1 MSLFAS
7 LRQAIPVRNQQ
18 LSGEPTRDRRKLG
31 GRRSAAAGFEQS
43 RFRPRGREAA
53 PERLEGFC
61 RMLAEALAIAGK
73 DLARLIL
80 ARELM
85 TRATAK
91 CRRNSSCPS
100 SSSCSCRG
108 RRSPCRSRPSGSG
121 SPQGRRPDARPAR
134 RRLPT
139 GPHRTNPRQG
149 MGNRLGVGC
158 PQRVPRCRRTAM
170 LQGGRMTLPRRMTF
184 VRGSWEHP
192 DRSGLSPLPAAV
204 QGPAAETAL
213 RGRSGVSVVPA

>member
-1 MSLFAS
+1 M
-7 LRQAIPVRNQQ
+7 PVRNQQ
-18 LSGEPTRDRRKLG
+18 LSGEPTRDRRKPG

-91 CRRNSSCPS
+91 CRRNSRLPKLVELFL
-100 SSSCSCRG
+100 
-108 RRSPCRSRPSGSG
+108 SRPQVTV
-121 SPQGRRPDARPAR
+121 PLAAKRLRVTPRPS
-134 RRLPT
+134 T
-139 GPHRTNPRQG
+139 
-149 MGNRLGVGC
+149 
-158 PQRVPRCRRTAM
+158 
-170 LQGGRMTLPRRMTF
+170 
-184 VRGSWEHP
+184 
-192 DRSGLSPLPAAV
+192 
-204 QGPAAETAL
+204 
-213 RGRSGVSVVPA
+213 